1 MHVLYCALEED
12 LFRSKHYV
20 SLTFASLSKQIV
32 TTPTYYGITLLSTE
46 YYVSA
51 TQGLDILHSQPKQT
65 SALVA
70 MQLSHTN
77 NNPFYHSAVHY

>member
-32 TTPTYYGITLLSTE
+32 TTPTYYGITLLS
-46 YYVSA
+46 
-51 TQGLDILHSQPKQT
+51 ILSTMCLLHKGWIFYIVNLSKLQP
-65 SALVA
+65 L
-70 MQLSHTN
+70 
-77 NNPFYHSAVHY
+77 